1 MLLQLS
7 AYTTEVRIRLVL
19 CCKEECDQMK
29 SGLHWFTLV
38 WIGSDGFSSQLF
50 LTKAALYAYIARQVG
65 I

>member
-7 AYTTEVRIRLVL
+7 IYTTEIRIQLVL
-19 CCKEECDQMK
+19 CPKEGCDQME

-50 LTKAALYAYIARQVG
+50 LTKAAL
-65 I
+65 